1 MDTGHAT
8 FLMEGIMSGKFASLD
23 IVRPTSRRPLTL
35 STIEDLVGKGY
46 NYRQIGDMHGVT
58 RQAVEW
64 QVKTYGGRLNTR
76 QQAKALWPFET
87 TKLHSR
93 SKAFQSLRDHGEY
106 MRQLSFRGFSEEKKK
121 RLISFWRRMWD
132 QNVVL
137 EFDPTIEP
145 YPGMVGGGFRFVPR
159 ELRDDDL
166 LIRVNEHVR
175 PEVLDDDG
183 TLNAQAELLWTWP
196 PGIEE
201 LIHQN

>member
-1 MDTGHAT
+1 
-8 FLMEGIMSGKFASLD
+8 MSGKIKTLD
-23 IVRPTSRRPLTL
+23 VVKPPSRQPLTL

-87 TKLHSR
+87 HRVHSR

-106 MRQLSFRGFSEEKKK
+106 MRQQSFRGFSDEKKK
-121 RLISFWRRMWD
+121 RLISWWRRLWE

-145 YPGMVGGGFRFVPR
+145 YPGMVGGGFRYVPR
-159 ELRDDDL
+159 EERDDEL

-175 PEVLDDDG
+175 PEVLDEDG
-183 TLNAQAELLWTWP
+183 TLNAKAELLWTWP
-196 PGIEE
+196 QGIED
-201 LIHQN
+201 LIAPE

>member
-1 MDTGHAT
+1 
-8 FLMEGIMSGKFASLD
+8 MEGIMSGKIQTLD
-23 IVRPTSRRPLTL
+23 IVRPVSRRPLTL

-87 TKLHSR
+87 SKLHSR

-121 RLISFWRRMWD
+121 RLLSFWRRMWD

-145 YPGMVGGGFRFVPR
+145 YTGMVGGGFRYVPR
-159 ELRDDDL
+159 EERDDDL
-166 LIRVNEHVR
+166 LIRVNEFVR
-175 PEVLDDDG
+175 PEVLDEDG

-201 LIHQN
+201 LIHPN